1 MAVLSRNSRPKIDKD
16 INSEATWML
25 LVPNRNEFFVSQKTR
40 KSKVYMD
47 VHFWRG
53 GSGGS
58 PAWTQ
63 KQQKPVFDREG
74 KTPAQDTGCR
84 NVSAGSSRKP
94 ERCPSFYV
102 RVKWWARV
110 LRFAKH
116 RIAFFFLRRPWRKLL
131 IGETSPSKS
140 PPQKSPN
147 YSVSFP
153 YVLCYTS
160 LSYEYGTFESWAG
173 EGGQYD

>member
-1 MAVLSRNSRPKIDKD
+1 MHFIFYIMFCSKLLLYNDLDGYNAESPPYFQQSDFNRISHRNSRPKIDKD
-16 INSEATWML
+16 
-25 LVPNRNEFFVSQKTR
+25 
-40 KSKVYMD
+40 
-47 VHFWRG
+47 VHFRTATDGSGSSQERCFAFTRNSRSKIDKDVNFWTG

-63 KQQKPVFDREG
+63 KQRKPVFDREG

-131 IGETSPSKS
+131 IGETFPSK
-140 PPQKSPN
+140 
-147 YSVSFP
+147 
-153 YVLCYTS
+153 
-160 LSYEYGTFESWAG
+160 
-173 EGGQYD
+173 